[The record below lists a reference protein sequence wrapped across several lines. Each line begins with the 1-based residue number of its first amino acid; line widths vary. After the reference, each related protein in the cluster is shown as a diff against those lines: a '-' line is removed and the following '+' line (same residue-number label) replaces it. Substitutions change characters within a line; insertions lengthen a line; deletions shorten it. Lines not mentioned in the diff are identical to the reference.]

1 MWSRSF
7 LLLFIVLFSTN
18 IYSQKKNIDLK
29 KGNRD
34 FNEGK
39 YADAEA
45 NYRIEKSKTDDK
57 STAIYNLGN
66 AIYKQKSYE
75 ESKAAYLQAVEHS
88 TNKTEKH
95 KAYHNLGNVMMQEKN
110 YQAAVEAYKNALR
123 NNPYDEKT
131 RYNYA
136 LAKDMLEKNPPPPDQ
151 NQDNK
156 DNKDKDNKDQEQDQ
170 NQNKEN
176 QKGGD
181 NQDQDNQ
188 DNQDKGQDQRDNKD
202 QKPDGN
208 QDQKPEGKE
217 SGIPKQHIENLLDAV
232 ENQEKGIQKRVQN
245 QKELEQKKMQP
256 RQTDKNW

>member
-1 MWSRSF
+1 MWSRSL

-18 IYSQKKNIDLK
+18 IHSQKKDIDLK
-29 KGNRD
+29 KGNRA

-45 NYRIEKSKTDDK
+45 NYRVEKSKTDNK
-57 STAIYNLGN
+57 SSAVYNLGN

-75 ESKAAYLQAVEHS
+75 ESKAAYLKAVEQS

-95 KAYHNLGNVMMQEKN
+95 RAYHNLGNVLMQEKN

-151 NQDNK
+151 NQD
-156 DNKDKDNKDQEQDQ
+156 DKDKENQDQEQD
-170 NQNKEN
+170 QNKEN

-181 NQDQDNQ
+181 NQDQDNK
-188 DNQDKGQDQRDNKD
+188 DNQDQQDKDQQDNKD
-202 QKPDGN
+202 QKPEGN
-208 QDQKPEGKE
+208 QDQNPEGE
-217 SGIPKQHIENLLDAV
+217 QNGIPKQHIENLLEAV